1 MSLDVV
7 DLRDFYANSLGEV
20 TRGVLRRRIREAWSN
35 TAGMNI
41 AGIGY
46 ALPYL
51 DMFDEA
57 RRVVALMPDS
67 LGVVASTNTHG
78 NNQSA
83 LVLEDALPLADS
95 SIDRILL
102 IHCVEF
108 SEILRP
114 LLRQIWRV
122 LAPQGR
128 LLLVLPNRL
137 GMWARAESTPF
148 GHGRP
153 WTRAQLLKFLREAMY
168 APEYCRTCLSVPP
181 WSSCMRW
188 ANGWERIGSKLYP
201 GLAGLLIAEA
211 TKQVHAPVPR
221 EGLRAFARRQKVW
234 QTNENCPVRAPGCR
248 NQSYPLRY
256 LP

>member
-1 MSLDVV
+1 MSLDVA
-7 DLRDFYANSLGEV
+7 DLRDFYANPLGEV
-20 TRGVLRRRIREAWSN
+20 TQEVLRGRIREAWPDA
-35 TAGMNI
+35 TGINI

-51 DMFDEA
+51 DMFDKA

-67 LGVVASTNTHG
+67 LGVIASANAQG
-78 NNQSA
+78 NNRSA
-83 LVLEDALPLADS
+83 LVMEDALPLADS
-95 SIDRILL
+95 SMDRILL
-102 IHCVEF
+102 IHCMEV
-108 SEILRP
+108 SETLRP

-137 GMWARAESTPF
+137 GMWARVESTPF

-153 WTRAQLLKFLREAMY
+153 WTRTQLLQFLREAMY

-181 WSSCMRW
+181 WSPCMRW

-211 TKQVHAPVPR
+211 TKQVHAPIRR
-221 EGLRAFARRQKVW
+221 EGLRTFARRQKAW
-234 QTNENCPVRAPGCR
+234 QTSRDYSIRPPGCR
-248 NQSYPLRY
+248 SRSL
-256 LP
+256 

>member
-7 DLRDFYANSLGEV
+7 DLRDFYANSLGGV
-20 TRGVLRRRIREAWSN
+20 TREILRGRIRQAWPD

-51 DMFDEA
+51 DMFNEA

-78 NNQSA
+78 NNRSA

-95 SIDRILL
+95 SVDRILL
-102 IHCVEF
+102 IHCMEV
-108 SEILRP
+108 SETLRP

-137 GMWARAESTPF
+137 GMWARIESTPF

-153 WTRAQLLKFLREAMY
+153 WTRAQLMQFLRAAMY

-181 WSSCMRW
+181 WSPCMRW

-211 TKQVHAPVPR
+211 TKQVHAPIRR
-221 EGLRAFARRQKVW
+221 EGLRAFARRQKAW
-234 QTNENCPVRAPGCR
+234 QTNGNYSVRAPGYR
-248 NQSYPLRY
+248 DRSAKHSKI
-256 LP
+256 